1 MSSMGLMGF
10 YDEAVP
16 CVFAKLKA
24 EAISLLLEVFY
35 GFYEFCELNEFNGFD
50 GVLR

>member
-24 EAISLLLEVFY
+24 EAISLLLEVFM
-35 GFYEFCELNEFNGFD
+35 GFMSSMS
-50 GVLR
+50 

>member
-1 MSSMGLMGF
+1 MSSMGLMGLMGF

-24 EAISLLLEVFY
+24 EAISLLLDVFY
-35 GFYEFCELNEFNGFD
+35 GLIGWMGFYDEN
-50 GVLR
+50 